1 MSEAKGKMY
10 LRMEKRDF
18 NVTAKL
24 TLTGTSYNNV
34 IEVIQTMSQVG
45 TINSEG
51 KRQAVTGLFLEYG
64 VSGCW
69 LPDSEDKI
77 QLQLL

>member
-1 MSEAKGKMY
+1 MSEAKGKLF

-24 TLTGTSYNNV
+24 TLTGTSYTNV

-45 TINSEG
+45 ITSSDG
-51 KRQAVTGLFLEYG
+51 KSCDISRA
-64 VSGCW
+64 W
-69 LPDSEDKI
+69 L
-77 QLQLL
+77 